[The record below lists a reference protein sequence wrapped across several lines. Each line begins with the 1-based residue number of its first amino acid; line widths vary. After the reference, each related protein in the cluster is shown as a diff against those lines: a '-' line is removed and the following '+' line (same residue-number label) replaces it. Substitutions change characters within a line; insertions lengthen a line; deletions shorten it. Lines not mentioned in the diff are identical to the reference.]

1 MPLCIP
7 DVFCFSHSTG
17 RIFHWTWIKE
27 GRVLSHARFPSP
39 GVRRWTTLPPLV
51 WEGVIVHTS
60 SFSSS
65 RGADPIVDYCLVLPK
80 FSASLTRDYDNC
92 HVRGCFAISFGC
104 SPSYTFDHRVSRG
117 PSYKLQFCV
126 APLLGEATEII
137 PASLGWFQRPRET
150 GPAPGSAS
158 MGEALGVDESWH
170 PPRAPACPSAP
181 LTLQAECGVL
191 APQGCQKGAGSG
203 SRVTA
208 GGETQVA
215 PLTWLWPFLLERP
228 LLSWSLRRPDRG
240 KAQAT
245 ARTHR
250 FHFVF
255 SKTRDTFPLLL
266 IPFKNTDVFPGLIWQ
281 TLLPGTGCFRTGGA
295 RPGGTAA
302 PADPSPSG
310 HLAQPARSQTSA
322 LGTLV
327 TRKIG
332 LDFYCALFLFILK
345 IQINRYLIMIKWK
358 LTIIRNQRGMKQSLS
373 NILSF

>member
-170 PPRAPACPSAP
+170 PPPCPGLPFGPAHAAGWVWGPGSSGLSERCRIREPSH
-181 LTLQAECGVL
+181 GR
-191 APQGCQKGAGSG
+191 G
-203 SRVTA
+203 RDA
-208 GGETQVA
+208 GGPSDLA
-215 PLTWLWPFLLERP
+215 L
-228 LLSWSLRRPDRG
+228 
-240 KAQAT
+240 
-245 ARTHR
+245 
-250 FHFVF
+250 
-255 SKTRDTFPLLL
+255 TFPTRKASALLKPEEAWQRQGPGHSSHASFPL
-266 IPFKNTDVFPGLIWQ
+266 RVFKN
-281 TLLPGTGCFRTGGA
+281 
-295 RPGGTAA
+295 
-302 PADPSPSG
+302 
-310 HLAQPARSQTSA
+310 
-322 LGTLV
+322 
-327 TRKIG
+327 
-332 LDFYCALFLFILK
+332 
-345 IQINRYLIMIKWK
+345 
-358 LTIIRNQRGMKQSLS
+358 
-373 NILSF
+373 